1 MEAFLRMYRAHARF
15 DPDGNFGGWARR
27 IATNLA
33 LDHLRKSRR
42 EAPLTIDPEDSRA
55 DARTGGDA
63 AERREIRDAVARA
76 MSELPP
82 KLRVVATLA
91 LVEERS
97 LSRDR
102 RSAGNFGRRGAGA
115 RISSGPIAAGKTES
129 IGSCAMNEQDDR
141 DLREFVK
148 RGLAPMQTEPRRDL
162 WPRRARAAGRAN
174 GARAV
179 AGLGFARNAG
189 AMAAAESQGNSD
201 AVVPLVRR
209 RRR

>member
-1 MEAFLRMYRAHARF
+1 MRVEERFAQGDLGAFEELFRAYQPDVYRWVARIVRDHGIAEDLTVEAFLRMYRAHARF

-55 DARTGGDA
+55 DTRPGSDA

-91 LVEERS
+91 LVEEVPYREIGEALGIS
-97 LSRDR
+97 EGAARVRGFRASR
-102 RSAGNFGRRGAGA
+102 F
-115 RISSGPIAAGKTES
+115 
-129 IGSCAMNEQDDR
+129 
-141 DLREFVK
+141 LREK
-148 RGLAPMQTEPRRDL
+148 LKALG
-162 WPRRARAAGRAN
+162 AA
-174 GARAV
+174 
-179 AGLGFARNAG
+179 L
-189 AMAAAESQGNSD
+189 
-201 AVVPLVRR
+201 
-209 RRR
+209 